1 MKRFI
6 ALFLCVVLITC
17 MAVPVY
23 AAENE
28 NTIVPFASSPP
39 TSSHSTTYMA
49 TITNLE
55 AGHLTYTK
63 YYFAPTGED
72 LETYGVFNLTTD
84 SDTSVSYRVKI
95 NLYRVGSST
104 IEDSYTTG
112 YFTSSY
118 GFTHTFF
125 NLDPDAYY
133 YFTFQNITASSALK
147 NRSVEGNVY
156 IA

>member
-1 MKRFI
+1 MKRFT
-6 ALFLCVVLITC
+6 ALFLCIVLIIC
-17 MAVPVY
+17 MTVPVY

-28 NTIVPFASSPP
+28 NTIVPFAYSPP
-39 TSSHSTTYMA
+39 TSSHSTPYMA

-63 YYFAPTGED
+63 YYFSATSED
-72 LETYGVFNLTTD
+72 LETYGVFYLTED

-95 NLYRVGSST
+95 SLYRVGSSN

-118 GFTHTFF
+118 GFTHTFE

-133 YFTFQNITASSALK
+133 YFTFQNITATSSLK
-147 NRSVEGNVY
+147 NRSVMGDVK